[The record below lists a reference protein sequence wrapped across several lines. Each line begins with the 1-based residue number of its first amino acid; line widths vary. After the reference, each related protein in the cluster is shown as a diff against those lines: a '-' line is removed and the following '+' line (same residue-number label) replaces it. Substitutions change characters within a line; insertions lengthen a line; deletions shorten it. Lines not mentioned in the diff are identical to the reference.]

1 MCGVHKLTR
10 TTYANQRMTLLVK
23 SAKFQLTAE
32 IHFNWI
38 NKPNEM
44 CRGWEGSLSC
54 AIDEICEICKR
65 NQIQLVFIT
74 APLTSYYVE
83 AIPKDVNAKLGIFTE
98 QIKRNGVPYYDLR
111 DWGEDDD
118 FRDCFHFRLCGAKKF
133 TEWFY
138 KEIIPKHR

>member
-1 MCGVHKLTR
+1 MIAL
-10 TTYANQRMTLLVK
+10 
-23 SAKFQLTAE
+23 
-32 IHFNWI
+32 
-38 NKPNEM
+38 
-44 CRGWEGSLSC
+44 RGQSTWRVF
-54 AIDEICEICKR
+54 II
-65 NQIQLVFIT
+65 QIQLVFIT

-118 FRDCFHFRLCGAKKF
+118 FRDCFHFRLRGAKKF